1 MLALAAIVMV
11 ATMGPWLATSAATSA
26 MQADLGLS
34 VREAA
39 WLTMM
44 VQLGFVAGTLA
55 IAVTGAADVFSAP
68 KLMTAGAFLAAAAT
82 AALTLTTST
91 LALMLLR
98 FAAGIGL
105 ACIYPPG
112 MKLAASWFR
121 ERRGTALGVIVAA
134 LVAGKAF
141 PFLLAALTPGWRSQL
156 LLLAAMA
163 AGGGVIAALFARE
176 GPYTAAAARLDP
188 RAIAA
193 VLTQRETRLAT
204 FGYLGHMWELYAMW
218 TWFGVFAAASFA
230 ASGTPEAARAGSIA
244 AFIAIGAGA
253 AGAIA
258 AGHWADRY
266 GRARIA
272 AASLIVSGACCIAAG
287 FAFGA
292 PAWIVYTLAAVWGFT
307 VVADSAQFSAL
318 VTEHS
323 PPAHVGTALTLQTCA
338 GFLLTTI
345 SMRWLPALAGSYGW
359 QWAFLALIP
368 GPIAGI
374 MAMRTLSKK

>member
-1 MLALAAIVMV
+1 MLALVALVMI
-11 ATMGPWLATSAATSA
+11 ATMGPWLAVSAATSA

-55 IAVTGAADVFSAP
+55 IAVTGAADAFSAP
-68 KLMTAGAFLAAAAT
+68 KLMTAGAFIAAAGT
-82 AALTLTTST
+82 AGLAVTGST
-91 LALMLLR
+91 AALMLLR

-141 PFLLAALTPGWRSQL
+141 PFLLAALTDGWRAQL
-156 LLLAAMA
+156 LLLAALSA
-163 AGGGVIAALFARE
+163 AGGVIAAIFARE
-176 GPYTAAAARLDP
+176 GPYTATAARLDP

-193 VLTQRETRLAT
+193 VIGQRETRLAT

-218 TWFGVFAAASFA
+218 TWFGVFAAASFT
-230 ASGTPEAARAGSIA
+230 ASETPDAARAGSIA

-272 AASLIVSGACCIAAG
+272 AGSLVISGACCLAAG
-287 FAFGA
+287 FVFGA
-292 PAWIVYTLAAVWGFT
+292 PAWLVYTLAAIWGFT

-323 PPAHVGTALTLQTCA
+323 PRMHVGTALTLQTCA

-345 SMRWLPALAGSYGW
+345 SMRWLPALADSYGW
-359 QWAFLALIP
+359 QWAFLLLVP
-368 GPIAGI
+368 GPIAGLI
-374 MAMRTLSKK
+374 AMRQLRR